1 MLEASHTT
9 GTEDP
14 SPRGGASTGSLA
26 RALAAA
32 VALAATAGA
41 VGCQPSRGAGER
53 PHPGVAVHVLAAAST
68 RAVVEELAQGGAP
81 PVTASFGA
89 SGSLARQIE
98 AGQPADVFL
107 SADPRWTDWLVS
119 RGLLRADAVRPV
131 ASNRLVVVAA
141 PSTAGASRRWDPAQG
156 GLAARAASERWGR
169 WTTADP
175 ATGPLGRYA
184 KAALTTL
191 GPWDALKP
199 SLIPAR
205 DAAAALRLVQD
216 GHVGWGVV
224 YRTDAQAAP
233 ELPVVAALPAA
244 LHPPILS
251 VAAALPGAPPA
262 ARVFVDALAGPR
274 GRAAFRAAGF
284 LPPPEARQ

>member
-1 MLEASHTT
+1 MLEASHTI

-14 SPRGGASTGSLA
+14 SPRGGTPTSRLA
-26 RALAAA
+26 AALVAA
-32 VALAATAGA
+32 VALAASAGA
-41 VGCQPSRGAGER
+41 VGCQPSRAPGER
-53 PHPGVAVHVLAAAST
+53 PRAVRVLAAASA
-68 RAVVEELAQGGAP
+68 RAAVEELAQGATP
-81 PVTASFGA
+81 RVTVSFGP

-141 PSTAGASRRWDPAQG
+141 PSTAGAAHRWDPAQG

-224 YRTDAQAAP
+224 YQTDAQAAP
-233 ELPVVAALPAA
+233 ELPVVATLPAA
-244 LHPPILS
+244 LHPPILY

-262 ARVFVDALAGPR
+262 ARVFVEALAGPR

-284 LPPPEARQ
+284 RPPPEAPE